1 MAVRSGEIS
10 RIYEAYPEK
19 KATLYFLVLGFLAV
33 IVGSLFGP
41 FQALNYGNVDAYPL
55 LKRLLPFVQ
64 SYYQGLTLHGVLNAI
79 VFTQLFAQAIMVYL
93 PARELNL
100 RPNMGLMW
108 LSWWMAF
115 IGLVMAA
122 LPLLANEATV
132 LYTFYPPLKGHWAFY
147 LGASLFVLSTW
158 VSIYLVLDLWRR
170 WKAENPGKV
179 TPLVTYMAVVFWL
192 MWFIASIGLVLEA
205 VLFLLPWSFGLIQGV
220 DPLLA
225 RTLFWWTGHP
235 IVYFWLMPAY
245 AIIYTVL
252 PKQAG
257 GKLVSDP
264 MARLA
269 FLLFLLLSTPV
280 GFHHQF
286 ADPGIDPTW
295 KMVHSVLTMF
305 VAVPSLMTAFTVAA
319 SLEFAGRMRG
329 GKGLLGWIKAL
340 PWDNPAFVAPVL
352 GLIGFI
358 PGGAGGMV
366 NASFTLDYVVHNTA
380 WIAGHFHLQ
389 VASLVTLTAMGSLWW
404 LIPNLTGKPISDAQ
418 RRLGLAVV
426 WLWFIGMMLM
436 AVGLHWAGLL
446 NVPRRAYIAQVP
458 EAYTHAAI
466 PMVFNIL
473 AGIVLLVALLLFI
486 YGLFSVLLGRE
497 RRPELAEAPV
507 PFAEVLSGPED
518 RRLVQAMDR
527 IGFWFAVAVVL
538 VVLAYGP
545 TLVQLFSNLN
555 PVPGMRLW

>member
-1 MAVRSGEIS
+1 MAVRSLSVNEV
-10 RIYEAYPEK
+10 YAAHPEK
-19 KATLYFLVLGFLAV
+19 KLTLYFLVLGFIAV

-79 VFTQLFAQAIMVYL
+79 VFTQLFAQATMVYL
-93 PARELNL
+93 PTRELGL
-100 RPNMGLMW
+100 KPNMTLGW
-108 LSWWMAF
+108 ISWWMAF
-115 IGLVMAA
+115 LGLLLAA

-147 LGASLFVLSTW
+147 LGASIFVLSTW

-170 WKAENPGKV
+170 WKAQNPGQV
-179 TPLVTYMAVVFWL
+179 TPLVTYMAVTYWL
-192 MWFIASIGLVLEA
+192 MWFIASFGLVLEA
-205 VLFLLPWSFGLIQGV
+205 VLFLLPWSFGLIEGV
-220 DPLLA
+220 DPLVA

-235 IVYFWLMPAY
+235 IVYFWLLPVY
-245 AIIYTVL
+245 AIIYTIL

-257 GKLVSDP
+257 GKLISDP
-264 MARLA
+264 MARLV
-269 FLLFLLLSTPV
+269 FLLFLLLSVPV

-286 ADPGIDPTW
+286 ADPGIDPLW
-295 KMVHSVLTMF
+295 KMIHSTLTMF
-305 VAVPSLMTAFTVAA
+305 VALPSLITAFTVAA
-319 SLEFAGRMRG
+319 SLELAARMRG
-329 GKGLLGWIKAL
+329 GKGLFGWIKAL

-366 NASFTLDYVVHNTA
+366 NASFTLDYVVHNTV
-380 WIAGHFHLQ
+380 WVPGHFHLM
-389 VASLVTLTAMGSLWW
+389 VASLVTLTAMGSLYW
-404 LIPNLTGKPISDAQ
+404 LIPNLTGKPISDGQ
-418 RRLGLAVV
+418 RRIGLAAA

-436 AVGLHWAGLL
+436 ALGLHWEGLL
-446 NVPRRAYIAQVP
+446 GLPRRAHIAQVP
-458 EAYTHAAI
+458 GAYPQAAV

-473 AGIVLLVALLLFI
+473 AGIILLVALLLFI
-486 YGLFSVLLGRE
+486 YYLFSVLLQSRRE
-497 RRPELAEAPV
+497 VALAEQEV
-507 PFAEVLSGPED
+507 PFTEVLSGPED
-518 RRLVQAMDR
+518 RKSVAAMDR
-527 IGFWFAVAVVL
+527 IGFWFAVAVILVL
-538 VVLAYGP
+538 LAYGP

>member
-1 MAVRSGEIS
+1 MAVRASEIS
-10 RIYEAYPEK
+10 RVYEAYPEK
-19 KATLYFLVLGFLAV
+19 KATLYFLVLGFLAL

-93 PARELNL
+93 PARELNM

-115 IGLVMAA
+115 IGLVVAA

-147 LGASLFVLSTW
+147 LGASVFVLSTW
-158 VSIYLVLDLWRR
+158 VSIYIVLDLWRR
-170 WKAENPGKV
+170 WKAANPGKV

-192 MWFIASIGLVLEA
+192 MWFLASLGLVLEA
-205 VLFLLPWSFGLIQGV
+205 VLFLLPWSFGLVEGV
-220 DPLLA
+220 DPLVA

-235 IVYFWLMPAY
+235 IVYFWLLPAY
-245 AIIYTVL
+245 AIIYTIL

-257 GKLVSDP
+257 GKLVYDP
-264 MARLA
+264 MASLA

-295 KMVHSVLTMF
+295 KMIHSVLTLF

-319 SLEFAGRMRG
+319 SLEFAGRLMGRQGAFRLDPGPPLGQPRLRG
-329 GKGLLGWIKAL
+329 SGPGPFGLHPRGRRGHRERQLHPGLRGAQHRLGSRPL
-340 PWDNPAFVAPVL
+340 PP
-352 GLIGFI
+352 
-358 PGGAGGMV
+358 PGGEPR
-366 NASFTLDYVVHNTA
+366 D
-380 WIAGHFHLQ
+380 
-389 VASLVTLTAMGSLWW
+389 
-404 LIPNLTGKPISDAQ
+404 KPISDAQ

-426 WLWFIGMMLM
+426 WLWFLGMMIM

-458 EAYTHAAI
+458 DAYPHAAV
-466 PMVFNIL
+466 PMVFNVL
-473 AGIVLLVALLLFI
+473 AVIVLLVALLLFI
-486 YGLFSVLLGRE
+486 YGLFSVLLSRE
-497 RRPELAEAPV
+497 RKPELAEAPL
-507 PFAEVLSGPED
+507 PFAEVISGPED
-518 RRLVQAMDR
+518 RRLVLAMDR
-527 IGFWFAVAVVL
+527 IVFWFAVAAIL

-545 TLVQLFSNLN
+545 TLVQLFGHLN
-555 PVPGMRLW
+555 PVPGWRLW

>member
-1 MAVRSGEIS
+1 MAVRTSDIS
-10 RIYEAYPEK
+10 RVYEAYPEK
-19 KATLYFLVLGFLAV
+19 KATLYFLVLGFIAV
-33 IVGSLFGP
+33 IIGSLFGP

-147 LGASLFVLSTW
+147 LGASIFVLSTW
-158 VSIYLVLDLWRR
+158 VSIYIVLDLWRR
-170 WKAENPGKV
+170 WRAQNPGKV
-179 TPLVTYMAVVFWL
+179 TPLVTYMAVTFWL
-192 MWFIASIGLVLEA
+192 MWLIASIGLVLEA

-220 DPLLA
+220 DPLIA
-225 RTLFWWTGHP
+225 RTLFWWTAHP
-235 IVYFWLMPAY
+235 IVYFWLLPAY
-245 AIIYTVL
+245 AILYTVL

-257 GKLVSDP
+257 GKLVSDS

-295 KMVHSVLTMF
+295 KMVHSILTLF
-305 VAVPSLMTAFTVAA
+305 VAVPSLLTAFTVAA

-340 PWDNPAFVAPVL
+340 PWDNPGFVAPVL
-352 GLIGFI
+352 GLLTFI

-366 NASFTLDYVVHNTA
+366 NASFTLDYVVHNTT
-380 WIAGHFHLQ
+380 WVPGHFHLT
-389 VASLVTLTAMGSLWW
+389 VATLVVLTAMGTIWW

-426 WLWFIGMMLM
+426 WLWFVGILIMSL
-436 AVGLHWAGLL
+436 GLHLQGLQY
-446 NVPRRAYIAQVP
+446 VPRRAYISQVP
-458 EAYTHAAI
+458 DAYAHTSTL
-466 PMVFNIL
+466 MVFNIVG
-473 AGIVLLVALLLFI
+473 GIVLLVALILFI

-497 RRPELAEAPV
+497 RRVELAEAPV
-507 PFAEVLSGPED
+507 PFAEVLAGPED
-518 RRLVQAMDR
+518 NPLVRAMDR
-527 IGFWFAVAVVL
+527 IGFWFLVAVIL

>member
-1 MAVRSGEIS
+1 MAVRNLSMS
-10 RIYEAYPEK
+10 QVYAAHPEK
-19 KATLYFLVLGFLAV
+19 KLTLYFLVLGFVAV

-41 FQALNYGNVDAYPL
+41 FQALNYENVDAYPL

-93 PARELNL
+93 PARELGL
-100 RPNMGLMW
+100 KPNMTLGW
-108 LSWWMAF
+108 VSWWMAF
-115 IGLVMAA
+115 LGLLLAA
-122 LPLLANEATV
+122 LPLLSNDATV

-147 LGASLFVLSTW
+147 LGASVFVLSTW
-158 VSIYLVLDLWRR
+158 VSIYLVLDMWRR
-170 WKAENPGKV
+170 WKAQNPGKT

-192 MWFIASIGLVLEA
+192 MWFIASIGLVLES

-220 DPLLA
+220 DPLVA

-235 IVYFWLMPAY
+235 IVYFWLLPAY
-245 AIIYTVL
+245 AILYAIL
-252 PKQAG
+252 PRQAG

-286 ADPGIDPTW
+286 ADPGIDPLW
-295 KMVHSVLTMF
+295 KMIHSVLTMF
-305 VAVPSLMTAFTVAA
+305 VAVPSLMTAFTLAA
-319 SLEFAGRMRG
+319 SLELAARMRG
-329 GKGLLGWIKAL
+329 GKGLLGWIRTL

-352 GLIGFI
+352 GLLGFI

-380 WIAGHFHLQ
+380 WIPGHFHLQ
-389 VASLVTLTAMGSLWW
+389 VAGLVTLTAMGSLYW
-404 LIPNLTGKPISDAQ
+404 LLPNLTGKPISDGQ

-426 WLWFIGMMLM
+426 WLWFIGMMIM
-436 AVGLHWAGLL
+436 ALGLHWAGLL
-446 NVPRRAYIAQVP
+446 GVPRRSYIAQVP
-458 EAYTHAAI
+458 DAYPQAAV
-466 PMVFNIL
+466 PMVFNVL
-473 AGIVLLVALLLFI
+473 GGIVLLVALLLFI
-486 YGLFSVLLGRE
+486 YGLLSVLLQSRRE
-497 RRPELAEAPV
+497 VALAEAEV
-507 PFAEVLSGPED
+507 PFAEVISGPED
-518 RRLVQAMDR
+518 RRSVAAMDR
-527 IGFWFAVAVVL
+527 IGFWFAVAVILVL
-538 VVLAYGP
+538 LAYGP

-555 PVPGMRLW
+555 PVPGMRVW

>member
-1 MAVRSGEIS
+1 MAVRNLSMS
-10 RIYEAYPEK
+10 QVYAAHPEK
-19 KATLYFLVLGFLAV
+19 KLTLYFLVLGFVAV

-93 PARELNL
+93 PARELGL
-100 RPNMGLMW
+100 KPNMTLGW
-108 LSWWMAF
+108 VSWWMAF
-115 IGLVMAA
+115 LGLLLAA
-122 LPLLANEATV
+122 LPLLSNDATV

-147 LGASLFVLSTW
+147 LGASVFVLSTW
-158 VSIYLVLDLWRR
+158 VSIYLVLDMWRR
-170 WKAENPGKV
+170 WKAQNPGKT
-179 TPLVTYMAVVFWL
+179 TPLVTYLAVVFWL
-192 MWFIASIGLVLEA
+192 MWFIASIGLVLES

-220 DPLLA
+220 DPLVA

-235 IVYFWLMPAY
+235 IVYFWLLPAY
-245 AIIYTVL
+245 AILYAIL
-252 PKQAG
+252 PRQAG

-286 ADPGIDPTW
+286 ADPGIDPLW
-295 KMVHSVLTMF
+295 KMIHSVLTMF
-305 VAVPSLMTAFTVAA
+305 VAVPSLMTAFTLAA
-319 SLEFAGRMRG
+319 SLELAARMRG
-329 GKGLLGWIKAL
+329 GKGPLGWIRTL

-352 GLIGFI
+352 GLLGFI

-380 WIAGHFHLQ
+380 WVPGHFHLQ
-389 VASLVTLTAMGSLWW
+389 VAGLVTLTAMGSLYW
-404 LIPNLTGKPISDAQ
+404 LIPNLTGKPISDGQ

-426 WLWFIGMMLM
+426 WLWFTGMMIM
-436 AVGLHWAGLL
+436 ALGLHWAGLL
-446 NVPRRAYIAQVP
+446 GVPRRAYIAQVP
-458 EAYTHAAI
+458 DAYPQAAV
-466 PMVFNIL
+466 PMVFNVL
-473 AGIVLLVALLLFI
+473 GGIVLLVALLLFI
-486 YGLFSVLLGRE
+486 YGLLSVLLQSRRE
-497 RRPELAEAPV
+497 VALAEAEV
-507 PFAEVLSGPED
+507 PFAEVISGPED
-518 RRLVQAMDR
+518 RRSVAALDR
-527 IGFWFAVAVVL
+527 IGFWFAVAVILVL
-538 VVLAYGP
+538 LAYGP

-555 PVPGMRLW
+555 PVPGMRVW